1 MIVNAKNAY
10 RWFLLVVTVVS
21 LYLAVVDQS
30 YLALIVFLITGAL
43 VGAWKPYLR
52 AGFTRK

>member
-1 MIVNAKNAY
+1 MNAKNTY
-10 RWFLLVVTVVS
+10 RWCLLIVTVVS
-21 LYLAVVDQS
+21 LYLAVVEQS
-30 YLALIVFLITGAL
+30 YPALIVFLITGAL